1 MSALGAISR
10 LVPDPLMARMLPP
23 GRSFDPA
30 APLATV
36 TLPGGARVRL
46 LVGPEN
52 SAGQGG
58 AWARAVAAHVPGA
71 AAESFVVARDEVFR
85 HASGFAVPP
94 PVFAWSRRWQ
104 SAHRAAIAAQVTHVL
119 IESGRPILAGGVRG
133 DIERELSWLRDR
145 GVGIALVW
153 HGSDVRDP
161 DRHAAQHPLS
171 PYADPSWASVSALRT
186 SSATN
191 RARAAESD
199 LPSLVSTP
207 DLLDDV
213 PSAAWLPLVVD
224 GASWAASAPPLAH
237 GGRPRV
243 VHAPSRGV
251 VKGTAL
257 IEPALRELAAE
268 GVIEYRRIEGV
279 AHSQMPA
286 LYRQAD
292 VVLDQFRL
300 GSYGVA
306 AVEALA
312 AGRIVIGDVDDRVR
326 DRVSDATG
334 AALPILSA
342 RPSELADLLRRMA
355 ADPAGALALATE
367 GPRFASEVHDG
378 RRAAAVIAEALGLA
392 SDSEGT
398 A

>member
-1 MSALGAISR
+1 MSALGAFSR
-10 LVPDPLMARMLPP
+10 LVPDSLMARMLPS

-36 TLPGGARVRL
+36 ALPGSARVRL
-46 LVGPEN
+46 LIGPEN
-52 SAGQGG
+52 SAGQGET
-58 AWARAVAAHVPGA
+58 WARAVAAHVPGA
-71 AAESFVVARDEVFR
+71 ATESFVVTRGEAFG
-85 HASGFAVPP
+85 HAAGLAVPP

-133 DIERELSWLRDR
+133 DIERDLRWLRDR
-145 GVGIALVW
+145 GIGVALLW

-171 PYADPSWASVSALRT
+171 PYADPSWAAVSALRA
-186 SSATN
+186 SSAVN
-191 RARAAESD
+191 RARAAASG

-207 DLLDDV
+207 DLLEDV
-213 PSAAWLPLVVD
+213 PGAVWLPLVID
-224 GASWAASAPPLAH
+224 GATWAAGAPPLAH
-237 GGRPRV
+237 GGRLRV

-257 IEPALRELAAE
+257 IEPALRELVAE
-268 GVIEYRRIEGV
+268 GVIDYRRIEGIE
-279 AHSQMPA
+279 HSQMPA

-292 VVLDQFRL
+292 IVLDQFRL

-334 AALPILSA
+334 SAPPMLSA
-342 RPSELADLLRRMA
+342 SPSELADLLRRVA
-355 ADPAGALALATE
+355 ADPADALALAAE
-367 GPRFASEVHDG
+367 GPRFVSEVHDG
-378 RRAAAVIAEALGLA
+378 RRAAAVIVDTLRLA
-392 SDSEGT
+392 SGSEG
-398 A
+398 AA